1 MTKSVKDNP
10 GHVLRLFLTAAT
22 LALYLMAVLSPDRE
36 ELFTGFARIML
47 SPAQLTKDYFLLG
60 SVSGTFFNMALVGTV
75 YVALMYLLPGV
86 VVKGSTVAAFFL
98 TVGFSA
104 WGINFLNIWPFFLGV
119 MLHALA
125 KRESLSKYVDLA
137 MFSTAL
143 CPLVSELLLRYPN
156 DGEIHGITL
165 GSALLALAVGILVGL
180 LTPAI
185 AAHSPSVHK
194 GYDLYSAALPG
205 GILGFFL
212 VALLYKTAGKAVPAI
227 EASLGESR
235 PGVVLGFCGAFFALC
250 VLAGFLLNGRS
261 WKGYWELLRDTG
273 HKVDFTAKYGPGL
286 AILNVGVYGLFIL
299 AYYTAIG
306 GSFNG
311 VTLGIVF
318 CMVCFGAAGSHPGN
332 VWPIMVGYLLASLL
346 GVNPINAQAIMVGLC
361 FASGLA
367 PIAGAYGWWA
377 GVIAGGAHY
386 VLVTSVPALH
396 GGFCLY
402 NGGFTALLIAII
414 LVPQLETFC
423 RTKAERQA
431 AKAPAKK

>member
-143 CPLVSELLLRYPN
+143 CPLVSELLLRYPM
-156 DGEIHGITL
+156 T
-165 GSALLALAVGILVGL
+165 
-180 LTPAI
+180 
-185 AAHSPSVHK
+185 
-194 GYDLYSAALPG
+194 
-205 GILGFFL
+205 
-212 VALLYKTAGKAVPAI
+212 
-227 EASLGESR
+227 
-235 PGVVLGFCGAFFALC
+235 
-250 VLAGFLLNGRS
+250 GRS
-261 WKGYWELLRDTG
+261 TVSPW
-273 HKVDFTAKYGPGL
+273 
-286 AILNVGVYGLFIL
+286 
-299 AYYTAIG
+299 
-306 GSFNG
+306 
-311 VTLGIVF
+311 
-318 CMVCFGAAGSHPGN
+318 AAPCWRWRWVS
-332 VWPIMVGYLLASLL
+332 
-346 GVNPINAQAIMVGLC
+346 
-361 FASGLA
+361 
-367 PIAGAYGWWA
+367 WWA
-377 GVIAGGAHY
+377 
-386 VLVTSVPALH
+386 
-396 GGFCLY
+396 F
-402 NGGFTALLIAII
+402 
-414 LVPQLETFC
+414 
-423 RTKAERQA
+423 
-431 AKAPAKK
+431 